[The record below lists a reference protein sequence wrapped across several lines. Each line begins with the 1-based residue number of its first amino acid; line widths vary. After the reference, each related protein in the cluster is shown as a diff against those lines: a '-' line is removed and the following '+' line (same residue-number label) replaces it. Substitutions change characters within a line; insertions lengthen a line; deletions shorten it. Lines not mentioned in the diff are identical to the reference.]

1 LRLIISNLQKRKAKK
16 TRQDNFFFIFAAS
29 MGACLSIFGSG
40 KNETET
46 EGKEK
51 LIGNEEQKDGLE
63 GSNYSRP
70 S

>member
-1 LRLIISNLQKRKAKK
+1 
-16 TRQDNFFFIFAAS
+16 

-40 KNETET
+40 KNETEQ

-63 GSNYSRP
+63 GSNFSRP